1 MFHAKIEY
9 ITCIQ
14 ESAIHVTLA
23 Q

>member
-14 ESAIHVTLA
+14 ESAMHVTLA